1 MPSISSLKTSSKTFC
16 KMSSSVLPQ
25 QHSFLFQ
32 FVMSMAIVILF
43 LGYCPSVSSSPTPSS
58 PTLMDHNNKINYES
72 NGFMFDPSDFQ
83 ATSAGDSSLLSP
95 TVQHSL
101 SGSSPFWYA
110 QPRTHANQ
118 FLMSHVNDNDV
129 IVPKWFTR
137 YNNDDQTND
146 IDDLDDYVPA
156 AMFFNSKRSTSG
168 NGAFSNLKKRKQL
181 TKPPMEVMNEIVNSI
196 YLKR

>member
-1 MPSISSLKTSSKTFC
+1 MPNISSLKASSRTFS

-58 PTLMDHNNKINYES
+58 PTLIDHNNKINYES

-118 FLMSHVNDNDV
+118 FLMSHLNDNEI

-146 IDDLDDYVPA
+146 IRNNDDDSDDYVPS
-156 AMFFNSKRSTSG
+156 AMFFNKRTTSG
-168 NGAFSNLKKRKQL
+168 NGGLSNLKKRKL
-181 TKPPMEVMNEIVNSI
+181 LSVRDII
-196 YLKR
+196 